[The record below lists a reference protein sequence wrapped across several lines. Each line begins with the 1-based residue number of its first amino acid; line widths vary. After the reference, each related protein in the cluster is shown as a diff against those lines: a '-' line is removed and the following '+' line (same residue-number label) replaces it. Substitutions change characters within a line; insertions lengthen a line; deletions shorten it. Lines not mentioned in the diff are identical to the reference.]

1 VKSLDGYEEVADR
14 IQRFLK
20 KYPEGSLMR
29 SRWGQV
35 EIGGQTFVYVE
46 SCAYRHP
53 EDDLPGTGTAWCQFP
68 GRTPFQR
75 GSELMNAETASWG
88 RALASIGFGG
98 KKIATVDEVSSVSSV
113 KTTVDTLSPSATEF
127 IAFVAKEKV
136 PADKIKLCLGA
147 MGIAVGNKRL
157 KTVLAGMT
165 DEQIETLMGRVS

>member
-29 SRWGQV
+29 SHWGQV

-46 SCAYRHP
+46 SYAYRHP
-53 EDDLPGTGTAWCQFP
+53 EDGIPGTGTAWCQFP
-68 GRTPFQR
+68 GRTPFTR

-98 KKIATVDEVSSVSSV
+98 KKIATVDEVSQVQQV
-113 KTTVDTLSPSATEF
+113 KTPDSLSAGATEF
-127 IAFVAKEKV
+127 IAFVAKHKV

-165 DEQIETLMGRVS
+165 DEQIQTLTERVS